1 MPAPNA
7 ISTDKLARIIGTPR
21 SPVILD
27 VRSETDFATDPRLVP
42 GPSVRMT
49 ANLPICR
56 RCRRVPCWCSARQV
70 IAAVRALRRGCAP
83 KAGQLNILMVVLSR
97 GERRVCR

>member
-21 SPVILD
+21 APVILD

-42 GPSVRMT
+42 GSIRADDREL
-49 ANLPICR
+49 ANLPPLPPGPVLVLCQAGHR
-56 RCRRVPCWCSARQV
+56 RSQG
-70 IAAVRALRRGCAP
+70 AAAWLRA
-83 KAGQLNILMVVLSR
+83 VLSR